1 MFETHEG
8 IFTSFSDNRNI
19 SNEKFQKRIPYFT
32 LQRTKHIQIIFRGW
46 FEELFNAASI
56 VG

>member
-8 IFTSFSDNRNI
+8 IFTSFSDNKNI
-19 SNEKFQKRIPYFT
+19 SNEKFQKRIPYFM

-56 VG
+56 VD